1 MTINSKTKKNAEFPV
16 YLDCNATTPV
26 DERVISKMMPFFGE
40 HFGNASSSIHSFGWD
55 AQEAVDQARMEIANI
70 ISATPREILFTSGA
84 TEAINLAIKG
94 VVRRRLPETSHII
107 TSVTEHPAVLQTFHA
122 LESEGTKATYLKVD
136 SQGHIRISDL
146 EKSITSNT
154 ALISL
159 MSANNE
165 TGVTNSIGEATELAK
180 SRGIL
185 FLSDI
190 TQTIGKLPFD
200 VNRNPIDLAT
210 LSAHKIYG
218 PKGIGA
224 LYICGGIENGVIDSQ
239 ISGGG
244 QEKGMRGGT
253 LNVAGIVGFGEACR
267 LASLEMEH
275 EVTKIAALRDRLEA
289 SILANVPNAWI
300 NGGQVDRLPNTCSV
314 GITGISARELIR
326 DMYYLAIATTSACS
340 SNSTKPSHVLK
351 SLGLSDEQAYSCVRF
366 SLGRF
371 TTEEDINYAVSKI
384 VESSRKL
391 LGRLKH

>member
-1 MTINSKTKKNAEFPV
+1 LTINSKTKKNAEFPV